1 MTGIHFL
8 CAPGNSDFIARCVG
22 ADVPS
27 VVSLVGAGGKTSTLF
42 WLAQALAGCGQRVLL
57 TTTTRMFRP
66 EPGRGATL
74 LIEPERAQRLAALR
88 GLPNAPGIV
97 ALYSQIDANEGKVI
111 GFEPDEIDELKAM
124 AVADVILVEADGA
137 RHCALKAPAA
147 HEPCIPRGSN
157 AVIALTGAA
166 PLGCPANPADIHR
179 WPQFAAITGLRAGD
193 PINQI
198 ALGRLL
204 AHPEGMFKNTPAQ
217 ASRHWLVNS
226 QGALDASVPA
236 MLAQLAR
243 DHRSLNGVWIGN
255 MQQSKPFSHA
265 WVRTQAGRGHC
276 QLGQTLS
283 PKRLRHNVEGYNFAQ
298 FERSLRCHPFVAE
311 PG

>member
-27 VVSLVGAGGKTSTLF
+27 VVSLVGAGGKTSTFF
-42 WLAQALAGCGQRVLL
+42 WLAQALAGGGQRVLL

-66 EPGRGATL
+66 EPGCGATL

-97 ALYSQIDANEGKVI
+97 ALFSQIDATEGKVI

-157 AVIALTGAA
+157 TVIALTGAA

-193 PINQI
+193 PINRD
-198 ALGRLL
+198 ALGRLI
-204 AHPEGMFKNTPAQ
+204 AHPEGMFKNAPAL
-217 ASRHWLVNS
+217 ASWHWLVNVP
-226 QGALDASVPA
+226 GAFDACVPV
-236 MLAQLAR
+236 MLEHLAH
-243 DHRSLNGVWIGN
+243 DHRSLDGVWIGD
-255 MQQSKPFSHA
+255 MRQLSPFSHA
-265 WVRTQAGRGHC
+265 W
-276 QLGQTLS
+276 
-283 PKRLRHNVEGYNFAQ
+283 LRN
-298 FERSLRCHPFVAE
+298 
-311 PG
+311 